1 MARDKFHYAVRRGLE
16 KQEWQITHDPLRL
29 ELGPSDRVEIDLGAQ
44 QLLGAQ
50 RTGEKLQWK
59 LKVF

>member
-1 MARDKFHYAVRRGLE
+1 MDTITRDKFHYAVRRGLE

-29 ELGPSDRVEIDLGAQ
+29 ELGLSDPVEIDLGVQ

-50 RTGEKLQWK
+50 RTGRKNCSGN
-59 LKVF
+59 